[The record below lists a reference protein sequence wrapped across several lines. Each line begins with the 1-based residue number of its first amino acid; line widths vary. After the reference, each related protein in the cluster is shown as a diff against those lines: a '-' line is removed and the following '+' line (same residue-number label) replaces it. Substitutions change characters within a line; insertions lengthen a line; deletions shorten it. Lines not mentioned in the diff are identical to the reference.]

1 VAADKVLYKAAGVF
15 RYPLLAANNFFCLGR
30 DEKPKAGLAQSGCVR
45 FHGHWKAAIDFLKRR
60 YSSDWSDR
68 VEVHRKHE
76 GKAVRAVLTP
86 DERRDLAYA
95 LLADTDDGPARGPE
109 AD

>member
-1 VAADKVLYKAAGVF
+1 MRAVS
-15 RYPLLAANNFFCLGR
+15 RPLEGR
-30 DEKPKAGLAQSGCVR
+30 HRLSQAPLP
-45 FHGHWKAAIDFLKRR
+45 
-60 YSSDWSDR
+60 SDWSDR

>member
-1 VAADKVLYKAAGVF
+1 M
-15 RYPLLAANNFFCLGR
+15 
-30 DEKPKAGLAQSGCVR
+30 
-45 FHGHWKAAIDFLKRR
+45 
-60 YSSDWSDR
+60 
-68 VEVHRKHE
+68 HRKHE

-95 LLADTDDGPARGPE
+95 VRADTDDGPARGPE